1 MYGELLPVGGGDP
14 IPLLKKSLLV
24 GRRESCDIVL
34 RFSNVSAHHCQ
45 LTVNGGY
52 WHVRDLNSRNGVKV
66 NGARVTDKRVDPGD
80 TLSIAKHQYVVKYSP
95 VDLGA
100 VGPPPPEVAE
110 SDVFG
115 KSLLERAGLE
125 RRKVMA
131 MPQTPNPDDEPP
143 RLRGRVRPTGPAQV
157 PQTPLMAKEKKI
169 RADFRKNRN
178 VRARRSDW
186 TRQFDEHGFQEEA
199 PLQSERV
206 SGKGD
211 LTRRRT
217 IHALGD
223 RRRRR
228 RLLQAAIGR
237 GRGGLLPR
245 PRPLGPR
252 R

>member
-66 NGARVTDKRVDPGD
+66 NGVRVTDKRVDPGD
-80 TLSIAKHQYVVKYSP
+80 TLSIAKHQYMAKYSP

-100 VGPPPPEVAE
+100 VGPPPPDVAE

-125 RRKVMA
+125 RRKIMA
-131 MPQTPNPDDEPP
+131 MPQPATPDDEPT
-143 RLRGRVRPTGPAQV
+143 RYDLA
-157 PQTPLMAKEKKI
+157 
-169 RADFRKNRN
+169 
-178 VRARRSDW
+178 SDKPG
-186 TRQFDEHGFQEEA
+186 QLKFHK
-199 PLQSERV
+199 P
-206 SGKGD
+206 
-211 LTRRRT
+211 
-217 IHALGD
+217 I
-223 RRRRR
+223 
-228 RLLQAAIGR
+228 
-237 GRGGLLPR
+237 
-245 PRPLGPR
+245 
-252 R
+252 